1 LVRALLSSSGS
12 LTYAAAQSDQPFSFQ
27 SAFYAVELA
36 PVGPEF
42 ARFSVDSL
50 GQGKLGLNPLLR
62 QQDGVVAGAHLHVK
76 DPRRAVYSLPDADGQ
91 PAPAWEFD
99 CQDRAWTVRSRYV
112 MGRSLAP
119 LRLTFAQKLN
129 YATLLGLIEP
139 GESKVALP
147 AVLHLPDMGSF
158 RITCTAPSQK
168 LDYDARRY
176 VKDPFVRI
184 GFPAATKERP
194 VVEYRCEVAAIYP
207 DLAGI
212 KDDRRFDGFRR
223 NFLNIFQVNPRLAM
237 LANNSSSDTCGFCV
251 FEYAEVAQHAPPLAR
266 GLTALD
272 LVRMTVDRH
281 LEGVRSYGL
290 AGYGRTPEYPDAVG
304 WNCPYD
310 SLDMYPSLLIA
321 AAYYIQGQQDWAWAA
336 RRWTGLRAW
345 ANKMLAL
352 DTDGNGLIEYP
363 LSGNSGMWAKLAP
376 NTVRPANWW
385 DTVGFGHEDA
395 YCNAMAYRA
404 CTLLAKVAERLGK
417 KDDAA
422 MLAER
427 AQRLRAAYYPTFFN
441 PKTGLL
447 AGWKSKDGKLH
458 DYGFAFVQGLAVY
471 YGLVDA
477 KQGNAIMDHLLAK
490 MRQVGYDRFQYGL
503 PGNLVAV
510 RQEDYVTKEH
520 YAGGSVSPDGS
531 DGFQIYENGGAT
543 SSHAYWTLRAL
554 YQLDRKADA
563 RRILYPMLESFA
575 AGDFQGIEANKH
587 SKDWRT
593 WKGECWGYEG
603 LLVDCYL
610 PLLAVLD
617 EAAARR

>member
-1 LVRALLSSSGS
+1 LSFFGPAAS
-12 LTYAAAQSDQPFSFQ
+12 AAARTDKPFTFQ
-27 SAFYAVELA
+27 SPFYAVELA
-36 PVGPEF
+36 PVGPRF
-42 ARFSVDSL
+42 VRFSVDSL
-50 GQGKLGLNPLLR
+50 GQGKLGQNPLLR
-62 QQDGVVAGAHLHVK
+62 QGDGAAAGARLQVK
-76 DPRRAVYSLPDADGQ
+76 DQRRAVYGLPDLNGRL
-91 PAPAWEFD
+91 APAWEFD
-99 CQDRAWTVRSRYV
+99 FRDRVLTLRSRYV
-112 MGRSLAP
+112 AGRSP
-119 LRLTFAQKLN
+119 LPLQLTFAQNLN
-129 YATLLGLIEP
+129 HATLLGLVKP
-139 GESKVALP
+139 GELRVALP
-147 AVLHLPDMGSF
+147 AVLHFPDMGSF
-158 RITCTAPSQK
+158 RITCNLPGQK
-168 LDYDARRY
+168 LDYDARRW
-176 VKDPFVRI
+176 VKEPFVRV
-184 GFPAATKERP
+184 GFPAAAKERP
-194 VVEYRCEVAAIYP
+194 MVEYRCEVTAIYP
-207 DLAGI
+207 PLPGI
-212 KDDRRFDGFRR
+212 EHDRRFDGFRR

-251 FEYAEVAQHAPPLAR
+251 FEYAEVARRTPPLAE

-272 LVRMTVDRH
+272 LVRMTIDRH
-281 LEGVRSYGL
+281 LDGVRSYGIT
-290 AGYGRTPEYPDAVG
+290 GYDRTPEYPDGVG

-310 SLDMYPSLLIA
+310 SLDTYPSLLIA
-321 AAYYIQGQQDWAWAA
+321 AAYYILGRQDWDWAQ
-336 RRWTGLRAW
+336 RRWSGLLGW

-363 LSGNSGMWAKLAP
+363 LSGNSGTWAKLPP

-385 DTVGFGHEDA
+385 DTIGFGHEDA

-422 MLAER
+422 RLAEKAGR
-427 AQRLRAAYYPTFFN
+427 IRAAYYRAFFS

-447 AGWKSKDGKLH
+447 AGWKSKDGKQH

-490 MRQVGYDRFQYGL
+490 MRQVGYHCFRYGL
-503 PGNLVAV
+503 PGNLVPV
-510 RQEDYVTKEH
+510 RQEDYVTDKH

-543 SSHAYWTLRAL
+543 ASHAYWTLGAL
-554 YQLDRKADA
+554 YQLGRKEDA
-563 RRILYPMLESFA
+563 RRILYPMLESYA
-575 AGDFQGIEANKH
+575 AGDFQGRAANGH

-610 PLLAVLD
+610 PLLAVFD
-617 EAAARR
+617 DAAGR